1 MHVDVSLFTTLSNSK
16 RVFINCLGVAVMLVT
31 YIVLIVML
39 ISDILKTLFMTTEM
53 LHTFP
58 RLMIVKLI
66 QCCRISTVVVVVV
79 VDFRN
84 FLLQCL

>member
-1 MHVDVSLFTTLSNSK
+1 
-16 RVFINCLGVAVMLVT
+16 MLVT
-31 YIVLIVML
+31 YLVLIVIL
-39 ISDILKTLFMTTEM
+39 ISDILKNIFMTTEM

-66 QCCRISTVVVVVV
+66 QCCSIPTVVVVVV
-79 VDFRN
+79 VDFHN